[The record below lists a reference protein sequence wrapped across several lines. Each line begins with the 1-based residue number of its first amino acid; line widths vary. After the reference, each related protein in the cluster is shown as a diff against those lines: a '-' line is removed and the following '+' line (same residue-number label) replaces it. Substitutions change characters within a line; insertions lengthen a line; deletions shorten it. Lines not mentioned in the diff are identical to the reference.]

1 MGEFMRALVL
11 ASLCACA
18 HLDPEAARRSLL
30 DADARFAQ
38 EVSERGV
45 EAWVEAFGDEG
56 VMLADSSPLIRG
68 REQIRS
74 TMSALGDP
82 RKAPPELR
90 LRWRPLGAQVSA
102 DGTLGWT
109 YGNSLSVSP
118 RGERKGKYLTVWRRD
133 QDGSW
138 KVAADQGTPGWADP
152 AAPP

>member
-1 MGEFMRALVL
+1 MRALAL

-30 DADARFAQ
+30 DADTAFAQ
-38 EVSERGV
+38 QVSERGV

-56 VMLADSSPLIRG
+56 LMLVSDDPLIRG
-68 REQIRS
+68 REPIRS

-118 RGERKGKYLTVWRRD
+118 RGEHKGKYLTVWRRD
-133 QDGSW
+133 KDGSW

-152 AAPP
+152 SAPP